1 MIREKLAAFG
11 VEVIFHETVL
21 DETDQIQA
29 AILRAKE
36 SGAQCILCTGGMS
49 VDPDDRTP
57 GAIRDSGARIVTY
70 GAPVLPGAMLVL
82 GYYEDGTPIMGLPGC
97 VMYAAATVFDLLLP
111 RVLADVEITREEIA
125 GMGHGGLCLG
135 CETCHYPACSFGK
148 GY

>member
-1 MIREKLAAFG
+1 M
-11 VEVIFHETVL
+11 
-21 DETDQIQA
+21 
-29 AILRAKE
+29 
-36 SGAQCILCTGGMS
+36 
-49 VDPDDRTP
+49 
-57 GAIRDSGARIVTY
+57 
-70 GAPVLPGAMLVL
+70 LPGAMLVL

-125 GMGHGGLCLG
+125 GMGHGGLCLS